1 MKAYVVDH
9 AGGPEVLQLKEIP
22 TPKIKPGWARLK
34 VLGFGINHSE
44 IFTREGKSPSVQF
57 PRVLGIEVVGEI
69 DETSAPDTFKA
80 GQRVVSIMGE
90 MGRAYDG
97 SYAEYVLV
105 PNAQI
110 YPVKTTLPLRDLV
123 AVPET
128 YYTAYGIVKSLQLK
142 STDNVLVRAATSGVG
157 IAVLRLIRGFDPHI
171 QVTGTTRAEDKLNAL
186 LTAGFDDVIIAAD
199 SEKLPA
205 GVGRYDKIIDLIGP
219 LSVKDSL
226 QHLNPF
232 GIVSASGLLGNVW
245 TMPDFDPMMDV
256 PNDGYLT
263 GFYSGIVSGTLMQE
277 LFDFIDQYDVQVAPT
292 KVFNFNEVAQAHA
305 YLSESDGLG
314 KVIVMVEP

>member
-1 MKAYVVDH
+1 MQAYVVEH
-9 AGGPEVLQLKEIP
+9 PGGPEVLRLKEIP
-22 TPKIKPGWARLK
+22 TPAVKPGWTRLK

-44 IFTREGKSPSVQF
+44 IYTRKGESPSVKF

-69 DETSAPDTFKA
+69 DETSAPDTFEL
-80 GQRVVSIMGE
+80 GQRVVSTMGE

-110 YPVKTTLPLRDLV
+110 FPVKTTLSLRDLV

-128 YYTAYGIVKSLQLK
+128 YYTAYGIFKSLQLK
-142 STDNVLVRAATSGVG
+142 ETDSVLIRAATSGVG
-157 IAVLRLIRGFDPHI
+157 IADLRLIRAFDPHI
-171 QVTGTTRAEDKLNAL
+171 QVTGTTRSEDKLNQL
-186 LTAGFDDVIIAAD
+186 LTAGFDDVIIAPD

-205 GVGRYDKIIDLIGP
+205 GVGNFDKIIDLIGP
-219 LSVKDSL
+219 LSVRDSL
-226 QHLNPF
+226 QHLNVF
-232 GIVSASGLLGNVW
+232 GIVSATGLLGNEW
-245 TMPDFDPMMDV
+245 TVPDFDPIGDI
-256 PNDGYLT
+256 PNNGYLT
-263 GFYSGIVSGTLMQE
+263 GFYSGDVSSTLMQE
-277 LFDFIDQYDVQVAPT
+277 LFDFIDQYDVQVAPA

-305 YLSESDGLG
+305 YLSESGGLG